1 MTLSQHIEGIVDKP
15 KRNVNL
21 MIEFMHL
28 SSKVIHS
35 KNSETREN
43 DQPFHKIFKKVHNHL
58 TTTHTPQHF
67 FSHHF
72 N

>member
-1 MTLSQHIEGIVDKP
+1 
-15 KRNVNL
+15 

-43 DQPFHKIFKKVHNHL
+43 DQPFHNIKKVHNHL
-58 TTTHTPQHF
+58 TTTHTPQHYSF
-67 FSHHF
+67 HQF